1 MGIGMTKFRVGSKV
15 EWDWGKGTASGK
27 IAESFTEPVER
38 TIKGSKIKRNAEP
51 DNPAYLIEQDDGD
64 RVLKSH
70 SELRKAT

>member
-1 MGIGMTKFRVGSKV
+1 MTKHGKGTKV
-15 EWDWGKGTASGK
+15 EWDWGTGTATGK
-27 IAESFTEPVER
+27 ITESFTEPVER
-38 TIKGSKIKRNAEP
+38 TIKGTKVKRDADK